1 MRRVSGWLL
10 VLVGVAALIA
20 GLAVAVAFGSDD
32 TLAVGPHEIST
43 TGVALISAPGA
54 LSYAGP
60 TLEFTATAQQP
71 DAQVFVGVGH
81 DVDVRDYLSG
91 AAYTQVDEVSLPWRT
106 DTTDV
111 PGRTRPI
118 TDPSELS
125 WWLTTGSGR
134 GAATVMLPLL
144 DAPIDVVVV
153 VADGTPG
160 FTTEVTVGIL
170 QEGVFPGAMGVLLG
184 GVGLLVAGRLV
195 LRGSSVSPRP
205 EAGAPSSPGSSTPR
219 S

>member
-10 VLVGVAALIA
+10 VLVGVAALIV
-20 GLAVAVAFGSDD
+20 GLAVAVAFGPDD

-60 TLEFTATAQQP
+60 TLQVTATAEQP
-71 DAQVFVGVGH
+71 GAPIFVGVGH

-91 AAYTQVDEVSLPWRT
+91 SAYTQIDEVSLPWRIE
-106 DTTDV
+106 TTDV

-118 TDPSELS
+118 TDPSELT

-134 GAATVMLPLL
+134 GATTVMLPLL
-144 DAPIDVVVV
+144 DAPIDVVVII
-153 VADGTPG
+153 ADGSPG
-160 FTTEVTVGIL
+160 FTTEVTVGVL
-170 QEGVFPGAMGVLLG
+170 QEGIFPGAMGVLLG

-195 LRGSSVSPRP
+195 LRGSSPSPRR
-205 EAGAPSSPGSSTPR
+205 EARAASTHGGSATR

>member
-10 VLVGVAALIA
+10 VLVGVAALIV
-20 GLAVAVAFGSDD
+20 GLAVAVAFGPDD
-32 TLAVGPHEIST
+32 TLAVGPHQIST

-60 TLEFTATAQQP
+60 TLQVAATAEQP
-71 DAQVFVGVGH
+71 GAPIFVGVGH

-91 AAYTQVDEVSLPWRT
+91 SAYTQIDKVSLPWRAET
-106 DTTDV
+106 SDV

-118 TDPSELS
+118 ADPSELT

-144 DAPIDVVVV
+144 DAPIDVVVII
-153 VADGTPG
+153 ADGAPG

-170 QEGVFPGAMGVLLG
+170 QEGIFPGAMGVLLG

-195 LRGSSVSPRP
+195 LRGSS
-205 EAGAPSSPGSSTPR
+205 AAR

>member
-10 VLVGVAALIA
+10 VLVGVAALIV
-20 GLAVAVAFGSDD
+20 GLAVAVAFGPDD
-32 TLAVGPHEIST
+32 TLAVGPHQIST

-60 TLEFTATAQQP
+60 TLQVTATAEQP
-71 DAQVFVGVGH
+71 GASIFVGVGH

-91 AAYTQVDEVSLPWRT
+91 SAYTQIDKVSLPWRAET
-106 DTTDV
+106 SDV

-118 TDPSELS
+118 ADPSELT

-144 DAPIDVVVV
+144 DAPIDVVVII
-153 VADGTPG
+153 ADGARG

-170 QEGVFPGAMGVLLG
+170 QEGIFPGAMGVLLG

-195 LRGSSVSPRP
+195 LRGSS
-205 EAGAPSSPGSSTPR
+205 AAR